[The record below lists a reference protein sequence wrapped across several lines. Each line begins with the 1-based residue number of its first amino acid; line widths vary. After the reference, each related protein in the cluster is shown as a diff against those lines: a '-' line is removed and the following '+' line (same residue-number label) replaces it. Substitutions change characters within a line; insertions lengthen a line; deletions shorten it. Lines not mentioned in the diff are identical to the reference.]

1 VADHENLHPYDG
13 RDRRFAHDD
22 ADPEQRARGRA
33 LVATLLSLAAP
44 PAEVG
49 LRYALSFFSG
59 GIGVLDRMHVA
70 MPCAAELAEAIA
82 TGAGMWTLEQLLADD
97 ELRPEIEWL
106 VYDEEHPER
115 SPQEQLVAFIEDE
128 RVPFQPPP
136 HAGMRA
142 WLLPH
147 SGVNAWSLV
156 YAVDGELAF
165 IGFDQG

>member
-1 VADHENLHPYDG
+1 MADHDDLHPYDG
-13 RDRRFAHDD
+13 RDRVFAHDD
-22 ADPEQRARGRA
+22 ADPGQRARGRA
-33 LVATLLSLAAP
+33 LVARLLGLAAP
-44 PAEVG
+44 PAEAG

-70 MPCAAELAEAIA
+70 MPCAADHAEAIA
-82 TGAGMWTLEQLLADD
+82 TAAGMWTLERLWADD

-106 VYDEEHPER
+106 VHDEEHPER
-115 SPQEQLVAFIEDE
+115 SPQERLAAFIEDE
-128 RVPFQPPP
+128 RSPFQPPP

-147 SGVNAWSLV
+147 SGVNAWSLL

-165 IGFDQG
+165 IGYDQG

>member
-1 VADHENLHPYDG
+1 VTDHDDLHPYDG

-22 ADPEQRARGRA
+22 ADPGQRARGRA

-44 PAEVG
+44 PAEAG

-70 MPCAAELAEAIA
+70 MPCAADLAEAIA

-97 ELRPEIEWL
+97 ELRPEIEQL
-106 VYDEEHPER
+106 VHDEEHPER
-115 SPQEQLVAFIEDE
+115 SPQDQLVAFIEDE
-128 RVPFQPPP
+128 RVPFQPPS